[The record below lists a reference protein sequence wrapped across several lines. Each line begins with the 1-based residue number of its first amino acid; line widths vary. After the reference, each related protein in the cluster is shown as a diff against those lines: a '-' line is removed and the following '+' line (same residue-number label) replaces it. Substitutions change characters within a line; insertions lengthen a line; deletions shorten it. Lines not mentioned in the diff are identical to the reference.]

1 MFLIDSSAWI
11 EYLRPKGSIKVKE
24 RIRNILQKE
33 EAVSC
38 GIVVVEILRGSRDEK
53 DFQTLNESLRSLP
66 QISIDDDVIERASKW
81 GFMLDRKGKIV
92 STTDLLIAS
101 AAYKKARLIHLDR
114 DFELISSVI
123 DLDEELIQAFPAKK
137 KNL

>member
-38 GIVVVEILRGSRDEK
+38 GIVVVEILRGSKDEK
-53 DFQTLNESLRSLP
+53 DFLSLNESLRSLP
-66 QISIDDDVIERASKW
+66 QIPIDDVVIERASKW

-101 AAYKKARLIHLDR
+101 VAYKKARLIHLDR

-123 DLDEELIQAFPAKK
+123 DLDEELIEAFPVK